1 MSQKISKLEE
11 QLNRIKKQLVE
22 EKKRENTRRK
32 ILMGIAFSKAADDK
46 VIKPEYVN
54 QVLNKYL
61 TSKSDREFMG
71 LEPLPEKKPAGENQ
85 EHQDNNMHQ
94 QQPQYQHN

>member
-11 QLNRIKKQLVE
+11 KLNTVKKQLIE
-22 EKKRENTRRK
+22 ERKRQNTRRR
-32 ILMGIAFSKAADDK
+32 ILMGIAFSKAAEDK

-61 TSKSDREFMG
+61 ISKSDREFMG
-71 LEPLPEKKPAGENQ
+71 LEPLPEKKTTGENQ
-85 EHQDNNMHQ
+85 GQQNNNTHQ